1 MIKALI
7 VEDDPM
13 SVELLRD
20 YLEDS
25 NAEIAVLGSCGTV
38 KSAIAKINKLKPQLV
53 FLDVELADGS
63 GFDVLKEIATINF
76 EIIVITSHD
85 KYAMEA
91 VKYSALDYL
100 IKPIKSPD
108 LTSALKKVQK
118 RLGVPVSKSA
128 ANKVSGRLAN
138 KVAVP
143 TFEGLLFIPI
153 EDIIRIQSDRNY
165 TEFYLNTKRKV
176 VVTRSLKSY
185 EALLSD
191 FGFIRIHHSHMI
203 NMNHLVKYIKGVGGY
218 VIMSDQSKVD
228 VSRRKKE
235 EFLEQLAKA

>member
-20 YLEDS
+20 FLEDS
-25 NAEIAVLGSCGTV
+25 NMEIAVLGSCGTV
-38 KSAIAKINKLKPQLV
+38 KSAITKINKLKPQLV
-53 FLDVELADGS
+53 FLDVELADGN

-100 IKPIKSPD
+100 IKPIKSGD
-108 LTSALKKVQK
+108 LNSALKKVQK
-118 RLGVPVSKSA
+118 RLGVPISRTTSRIP
-128 ANKVSGRLAN
+128 NRLAN

-153 EDIIRIQSDRNY
+153 EEIIRIQSDRNY
-165 TEFYLNTKRKV
+165 TEFYLNAKRKV

-185 EALLSD
+185 EELLSE
-191 FGFIRIHHSHMI
+191 FGFIRVHHSHMI

>member
-1 MIKALI
+1 
-7 VEDDPM
+7 M

-20 YLEDS
+20 YLEDT
-25 NAEIAVLGSCGTV
+25 NMEIAVLGSCGTV
-38 KSAIAKINKLKPQLV
+38 KSAITKINKLKPQLV
-53 FLDVELADGS
+53 FLDVELADGN
-63 GFDVLKEIATINF
+63 GFDVLKEIATIDF

-100 IKPIKSPD
+100 IKPIKSGD
-108 LTSALKKVQK
+108 LNSALKKVQK
-118 RLGVPVSKSA
+118 RLGVPI
-128 ANKVSGRLAN
+128 NKTTSRIPNRLAN

-153 EDIIRIQSDRNY
+153 EEIIRIQSDRNY
-165 TEFYLNTKRKV
+165 TEFYLNAKRKV

-185 EALLSD
+185 EELLSE
-191 FGFIRIHHSHMI
+191 FGFIRVHHSHMI

>member
-1 MIKALI
+1 MIKSLI
-7 VEDDPM
+7 IEDDPM
-13 SVELLRD
+13 SVEILRD
-20 YLEDS
+20 FLEES
-25 NAEIAVLGSCGTV
+25 NLDIAVVGHCGTV
-38 KSAIAKINKLKPQLV
+38 SSAIAKINKVNPQLV
-53 FLDVELADGS
+53 FLDVELSDGS

-100 IKPIKSPD
+100 IKPIKVGD
-108 LTSALKKVQK
+108 LNSALKKVQH
-118 RLGVPVSKSA
+118 RLGIKTSKA
-128 ANKVSGRLAN
+128 PAKVNNKLAN

-165 TEFYLNTKRKV
+165 TEFYLTAKRKV
-176 VVTRSLKSY
+176 VVTRSLKNY
-185 EALLSD
+185 EELLAE
-191 FGFIRIHHSHMI
+191 FGFIRVHHSHMI
-203 NMNHLVKYIKGVGGY
+203 NMNHLVKYIKGIGGY

-235 EFLEQLAKA
+235 GFLEQLAKA

>member
-20 YLEDS
+20 FLEDS
-25 NAEIAVLGSCGTV
+25 NLDIAVVGHCGTV
-38 KSAIAKINKLKPQLV
+38 GSAISKINRLNPQIV
-53 FLDVELADGS
+53 FLDVELSDGS
-63 GFDVLKEIATINF
+63 GFDVLKEIETINF

-100 IKPIKSPD
+100 IKPIKSGD
-108 LTSALKKVQK
+108 LNTALKKIQR
-118 RLGVPVSKSA
+118 RLGVKSPKA
-128 ANKVSGRLAN
+128 SVKVQNKLAN
-138 KVAVP
+138 KIAVP

-153 EDIIRIQSDRNY
+153 EEVIRIQSDRNY
-165 TEFYLNTKRKV
+165 TDFYLTAKRKV
-176 VVTRSLKSY
+176 VVTRSLKNY
-185 EALLSD
+185 EELLGE

-235 EFLEQLAKA
+235 DFMEQLSKA

>member
-20 YLEDS
+20 YLEDT
-25 NAEIAVLGSCGTV
+25 NMEIAVLGSCGTV
-38 KSAIAKINKLKPQLV
+38 KSAITKINKLKPQLV
-53 FLDVELADGS
+53 FLDVELADGN
-63 GFDVLKEIATINF
+63 GFDVLKEIATIDF

-100 IKPIKSPD
+100 IKPIKSGD
-108 LTSALKKVQK
+108 LNSALKKVQK
-118 RLGVPVSKSA
+118 RLGVPI
-128 ANKVSGRLAN
+128 NKTTSRIPNRLAN

-153 EDIIRIQSDRNY
+153 EEIIRIQSDRNY
-165 TEFYLNTKRKV
+165 TEFYLNAKRKV

-185 EALLSD
+185 EELLSE
-191 FGFIRIHHSHMI
+191 FGFIRVHHSHMI

>member
-1 MIKALI
+1 
-7 VEDDPM
+7 M

-20 YLEDS
+20 FLEDS
-25 NAEIAVLGSCGTV
+25 NLEIDVVGHCGTV
-38 KSAIAKINKLKPQLV
+38 SSAVTKINKLNPQIV
-53 FLDVELADGS
+53 FLDVELSDGS
-63 GFDVLKEIATINF
+63 GFDVLKKIATINF

-85 KYAMEA
+85 RYAMEA

-100 IKPIKSPD
+100 IKPIKASD
-108 LTSALKKVQK
+108 LNAALKKVHR
-118 RLGVPVSKSA
+118 RLGTKSPKTN
-128 ANKVSGRLAN
+128 NKPNHNLAN

-165 TEFYLNTKRKV
+165 TDFHLTNKRKV
-176 VVTRSLKSY
+176 VVTRSLKNY
-185 EALLSD
+185 EELLSE
-191 FGFIRIHHSHMI
+191 FGFIRIHHSHVI

-218 VIMSDQSKVD
+218 VIMTDQSKVD

-235 EFLEQLAKA
+235 DFMEHLAKA

>member
-20 YLEDS
+20 FLEDS
-25 NAEIAVLGSCGTV
+25 NLDIAVVGHCGTV
-38 KSAIAKINKLKPQLV
+38 SSAINKINKLNPQIV
-53 FLDVELADGS
+53 FLDVELSDGS
-63 GFDVLKEIATINF
+63 GFDVLKEIETINF

-100 IKPIKSPD
+100 IKPIKSGD
-108 LTSALKKVQK
+108 LNTALKKIQR
-118 RLGVPVSKSA
+118 RLGVKSPKA
-128 ANKVSGRLAN
+128 SVKVHNKLAN
-138 KVAVP
+138 KIAVP

-153 EDIIRIQSDRNY
+153 EEIIRIQSDRNY
-165 TEFYLNTKRKV
+165 TDFHLTAKRKV
-176 VVTRSLKSY
+176 VVTRSLKNY
-185 EALLSD
+185 EELLGE

-218 VIMSDQSKVD
+218 VIMTDQSKVD

-235 EFLEQLAKA
+235 DFMEHLSKA

>member
-20 YLEDS
+20 FIEES
-25 NAEIAVLGSCGTV
+25 NLDVAVLGHCGTV
-38 KSAIAKINKLKPQLV
+38 ASAISKINKLNPQLV
-53 FLDVELADGS
+53 FLDVELSDGN

-76 EIIVITSHD
+76 EVIVITSHD

-100 IKPIKSPD
+100 IKPIKGSD
-108 LTSALKKVQK
+108 LNSALKKVQR
-118 RLGVPVSKSA
+118 RLGVNSPKA
-128 ANKVSGRLAN
+128 TNKVHHKLAN

-153 EDIIRIQSDRNY
+153 EEIIRIQSDRNY
-165 TEFYLNTKRKV
+165 TDFHLTAKRKV
-176 VVTRSLKSY
+176 VVTRSLKNY
-185 EALLSD
+185 EELLSE
-191 FGFIRIHHSHMI
+191 FGFIRVHHSHLI
-203 NMNHLVKYIKGVGGY
+203 NMNHLTKYIKGVGGY

-228 VSRRKKE
+228 VSRRKKD

>member
-1 MIKALI
+1 MLKALI
-7 VEDDPM
+7 IEDDPI

-20 YLEDS
+20 FLEES
-25 NAEIAVLGSCGTV
+25 NQDIAVVGHCGTV
-38 KSAIAKINKLKPQLV
+38 EAAISKINKVNPQLV
-53 FLDVELADGS
+53 FLDVELADGN

-76 EIIVITSHD
+76 EIIIITSHD
-85 KYAMEA
+85 RYAMEA

-100 IKPIKSPD
+100 IKPIKVSD
-108 LTSALKKVQK
+108 LNSALKKVQR
-118 RLGVPVSKSA
+118 RLNFNAPKNSK
-128 ANKVSGRLAN
+128 KVTGKLAN

-165 TEFYLNTKRKV
+165 TDFFLTAKRKV
-176 VVTRSLKSY
+176 VVTQSLKNY
-185 EALLSD
+185 EELLND
-191 FGFIRIHHSHMI
+191 FGFIRVHHSHMI

-218 VIMSDQSKVD
+218 VIMSDHSKVD

-235 EFLEQLAKA
+235 FFLEHLAKA